1 MAKKIV
7 YSLTLEI
14 TINETEL
21 AFLKFL
27 SKRQGNERHI
37 AFTSKEV
44 ADKIGASES
53 SVRRIYRDL
62 ATDGLIFVNEGR
74 REDGSRT
81 ANSYGLTLMGRQIL
95 LAEKNQKVSKKVG
108 ARKKAASKKPATD
121 KSAASKKSS
130 ATDKSA
136 TSKKPSAAA
145 KKPAVTKKPPAAK
158 EPPTKKPSEPN
169 LPKPDHL

>member
-1 MAKKIV
+1 M
-7 YSLTLEI
+7 YSLSLEI

-95 LAEKNQKVSKKVG
+95 LAEKDRKVSKKVG
-108 ARKKAASKKPATD
+108 ARKKTAPKKSATDKPAAAKKSSATD
-121 KSAASKKSS
+121 KSAASKKPS
-130 ATDKSA
+130 AT
-136 TSKKPSAAA
+136 A
-145 KKPAVTKKPPAAK
+145 KKSAVTKKPPAAK
-158 EPPTKKPSEPN
+158 EPVDPN
-169 LPKPDHL
+169 IPKPDHL

>member
-7 YSLTLEI
+7 YSLSLEI

-27 SKRQGNERHI
+27 GKRQGNERHI

-95 LAEKNQKVSKKVG
+95 LAEKDRKVSKKVG
-108 ARKKAASKKPATD
+108 ARKKAAPKKPATTD
-121 KSAASKKSS
+121 KPAAAKKSS

-136 TSKKPSAAA
+136 TSKKPSATA
-145 KKPAVTKKPPAAK
+145 KKSAVTKKPPAAK
-158 EPPTKKPSEPN
+158 EPVDPN
-169 LPKPDHL
+169 IPKPDHL

>member
-1 MAKKIV
+1 M

>member
-1 MAKKIV
+1 M

-95 LAEKNQKVSKKVG
+95 LAEKDRKVSKKVG
-108 ARKKAASKKPATD
+108 ARKKTAAKKPATD
-121 KSAASKKSS
+121 KSATSKKSS

-136 TSKKPSAAA
+136 TSKKPSNTA
-145 KKPAVTKKPPAAK
+145 KKPAAPKKPLAEK

-169 LPKPDHL
+169 IPKPDHL

>member
-7 YSLTLEI
+7 YSLSLEI

-95 LAEKNQKVSKKVG
+95 LAEKDRKVSKKVG
-108 ARKKAASKKPATD
+108 ARKKTAPKKSATDKPAAAKKSSATD
-121 KSAASKKSS
+121 KSAASKKPS
-130 ATDKSA
+130 AT
-136 TSKKPSAAA
+136 A
-145 KKPAVTKKPPAAK
+145 KKSAVTKKPPAAK
-158 EPPTKKPSEPN
+158 EPVDPN
-169 LPKPDHL
+169 IPKPDHL